1 MQHDGCKGCKYERE
15 DATSVHCSGCKQ
27 TAMDKYT
34 RRTNADTIRAMTD
47 EELAI
52 NMMCPKI
59 YGLADIE
66 CDRSDS
72 CNCYECILKWLRTEV
87 EE

>member
-1 MQHDGCKGCKYERE
+1 MQHEGCKGCKYERE

-47 EELAI
+47 EELVDVI
-52 NMMCPKI
+52 LCP
-59 YGLADIE
+59 YDT
-66 CDRSDS
+66 DRDYCGNHKS
-72 CNCYECILKWLRTEV
+72 CYNCCMEWLRAEV